1 MIYGWCVQAH
11 WPEENSKFGSTAG
24 WLFALKGYGGLV
36 WSLQALLHFFQHAL
50 VDGRPLIGWSDFMHA
65 SECGCLPLAAACVH
79 WGEVNCLTSNWI
91 FNVQAMEKSSFL
103 KKKKKT
109 YNKNTTP
116 CSVLGPVIL
125 YHRCQRGCSTL
136 DTHIHI
142 GWRNPPSLLFVHKI
156 LAPHDSL

>member
-103 KKKKKT
+103 KKKKRRLIIKT
-109 YNKNTTP
+109 QHRAV
-116 CSVLGPVIL
+116 CWVLSYCTIDVKGVAVLWTLI
-125 YHRCQRGCSTL
+125 STL
-136 DTHIHI
+136 AEEIHH
-142 GWRNPPSLLFVHKI
+142 LFCLSTKY
-156 LAPHDSL
+156 